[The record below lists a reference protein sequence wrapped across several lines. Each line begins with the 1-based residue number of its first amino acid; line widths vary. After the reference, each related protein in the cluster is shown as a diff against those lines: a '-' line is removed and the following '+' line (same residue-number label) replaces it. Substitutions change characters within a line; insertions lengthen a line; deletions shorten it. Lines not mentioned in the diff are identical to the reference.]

1 MQGKSADNGQ
11 SAQHKPFEPNAG
23 TLVTL
28 VVVAMF
34 NVMGGAAVSPA
45 LPAMGAAFPQASETA
60 ISLVI
65 TLPPLAVAISGL
77 FMGALADRIGK
88 ARTLVLSLIVF
99 TICGLSGLFLPTLES
114 LLVGRFIMGIAIA
127 GIAAASAALAAEY
140 YDEEKRAKVY
150 GWQSAAS
157 GVSVLVL
164 ETGGGFL
171 ALLGWRAP
179 FWVYLAGFVG
189 LVLALLFVR
198 EPSRSPARQ
207 MPASVAGKV
216 ARAAGVALAVSLAVA
231 FVSQTI
237 SYLVPSKMPY
247 LVTAFGESSAV
258 TGLFLGGF
266 GLANIAGSLASAP
279 LQTRTPRSAL
289 TAGCFVALAAGCA
302 FMALAPSMW
311 AVLAGAVLIG
321 IGVGCVTPV
330 LMNWVA
336 STSTPENSGKR
347 MGALA
352 TACNLG
358 QFACTLLSGAILA
371 LGGGHP
377 TVFAVAGA
385 IALAGA
391 LAAVLARRL
400 MDGKSS
406 SSEE

>member
-1 MQGKSADNGQ
+1 MGQLQNGNTDDKGNV
-11 SAQHKPFEPNAG
+11 SGKPFKPSTG

-45 LPAMGAAFPQASETA
+45 LPAMGEAFPQASETA

-77 FMGALADRIGK
+77 FMGALADRVGK
-88 ARTLVLSLIVF
+88 ARTLVLSLAVF
-99 TICGLSGLFLPTLES
+99 TVCGLSGLFLPTLES
-114 LLVGRFIMGIAIA
+114 LLVGRFIMGVAIA

-171 ALLGWRAP
+171 ALMGWRAP
-179 FWVYLAGFVG
+179 FWVYLAGLAG

-198 EPSRSPARQ
+198 EPDRSLARQ
-207 MPASVAGKV
+207 MTSTGMGQV
-216 ARAAGVALAVSLAVA
+216 ARVAGVALAVSLVVA
-231 FVSQTI
+231 FASQTI

-279 LQTRTPRSAL
+279 LQARTPRSVL
-289 TAGCFVALAAGCA
+289 TAGCFVSLALGCV
-302 FMALAPSMW
+302 FMAVAPGLW
-311 AVLAGAVLIG
+311 AVLVGAVLIG

-358 QFACTLLSGAILA
+358 QFSCTLLSGCVLA

-377 TVFAVAGA
+377 TVFAVAAA

-391 LAAVLARRL
+391 VAAALAHRK
-400 MDGKSS
+400 MDGD
-406 SSEE
+406 

>member
-1 MQGKSADNGQ
+1 MKNEPNEQRGQ
-11 SAQHKPFEPNAG
+11 REPSGQRGMFEPGLG

-45 LPAMGAAFPQASETA
+45 LPAMGEAFPHASETA

-88 ARTLVLSLIVF
+88 ARTLILSLVVF

-114 LLVGRFIMGIAIA
+114 LLVGRFIMGVAIA

-171 ALLGWRAP
+171 SLLGWRAP
-179 FWVYLAGFVG
+179 FWVYLAGLVG

-198 EPSRSPARQ
+198 EPNRLHAQ
-207 MPASVAGKV
+207 QAFGGVAGKV
-216 ARAAGVALAVSLAVA
+216 ARTAGVALAVSLAVA

-247 LVTAFGESSAV
+247 LVVAFGESSAV

-266 GLANIAGSLASAP
+266 GLANIAGSLVSAP
-279 LQTRTPRSAL
+279 LQARITRSTL
-289 TAGCFVALAAGCA
+289 TAGCFASLAAGCA
-302 FMALAPSMW
+302 LMAVAPGMW
-311 AVLAGAVLIG
+311 AVLVGAVLIG
-321 IGVGCVTPV
+321 IGVGCVTPS

-358 QFACTLLSGAILA
+358 QFSCTLLSGGVLA
-371 LGGGHP
+371 LGGAHS
-377 TVFAVAGA
+377 TVFTVAAA
-385 IALAGA
+385 IALVGVVAA
-391 LAAVLARRL
+391 LVARRF
-400 MDGKSS
+400 MN
-406 SSEE
+406 

>member
-1 MQGKSADNGQ
+1 MQNGNTDDKGNV
-11 SAQHKPFEPNAG
+11 SGKPFKPSTG

-45 LPAMGAAFPQASETA
+45 LPAMGEAFPQASETA

-77 FMGALADRIGK
+77 FMGALADRVGK
-88 ARTLVLSLIVF
+88 ARTLVLSLAVF
-99 TICGLSGLFLPTLES
+99 TVCGLSGLFLPTLES
-114 LLVGRFIMGIAIA
+114 LLVGRFVMGVAIA
-127 GIAAASAALAAEY
+127 GITAASAALAAEY

-171 ALLGWRAP
+171 ALMGWRAP
-179 FWVYLAGFVG
+179 FWVYLAGLAG

-198 EPSRSPARQ
+198 EPDRSLAQQ
-207 MPASVAGKV
+207 MSGKGMGQV
-216 ARAAGVALAVSLAVA
+216 ARVAGVALVVSLVVA
-231 FVSQTI
+231 FASQTI

-279 LQTRTPRSAL
+279 LQARAPRSAL
-289 TAGCFVALAAGCA
+289 TAGCFVSLALGCV
-302 FMALAPSMW
+302 FMTVAPGLW
-311 AVLAGAVLIG
+311 TVLVGAVLIG

-358 QFACTLLSGAILA
+358 QFSCTLLSGCVLA

-377 TVFAVAGA
+377 TVFAVAA
-385 IALAGA
+385 VIALAGA
-391 LAAVLARRL
+391 VAAALAHRK
-400 MDGKSS
+400 MDGA
-406 SSEE
+406 

>member
-1 MQGKSADNGQ
+1 MEPIKETHDKQDN
-11 SAQHKPFEPNAG
+11 SRRSFKPSAG

-45 LPAMGAAFPQASETA
+45 LPAMGEAFPLASETT

-114 LLVGRFIMGIAIA
+114 LLVGRFIMGVAIA

-171 ALLGWRAP
+171 SLLGWRAP

-198 EPSRSPARQ
+198 EPDRSHAQ
-207 MPASVAGKV
+207 VASGSVAGKV
-216 ARAAGVALAVSLAVA
+216 ARAASIALAVSLVVA

-247 LVTAFGESSAV
+247 LVTAFGESSAM

-266 GLANIAGSLASAP
+266 GLANIAGSLVSAP
-279 LQTRTPRSAL
+279 LQGRVARSAL
-289 TAGCFVALAAGCA
+289 TVGCFVSLAAGCA
-302 FMALAPSMW
+302 FMAVAPGMW
-311 AVLAGAVLIG
+311 AVLVGAVLIG

-358 QFACTLLSGAILA
+358 QFSCTLLSGAVLA
-371 LGGGHP
+371 LGGVHS
-377 TVFAVAGA
+377 TVYVVAGV
-385 IALAGA
+385 IALVGA
-391 LAAVLARRL
+391 LAAAFTHRL
-400 MDGKSS
+400 LDG
-406 SSEE
+406 E

>member
-1 MQGKSADNGQ
+1 MSG
-11 SAQHKPFEPNAG
+11 KPFKPSTG

-45 LPAMGAAFPQASETA
+45 LPAMGEAFPQASETA

-77 FMGALADRIGK
+77 FMGALADRVGK
-88 ARTLVLSLIVF
+88 ARTLVLSLAVF
-99 TICGLSGLFLPTLES
+99 TVCGLSGLFLPTLES
-114 LLVGRFIMGIAIA
+114 LLVGRFIIGVAIA

-171 ALLGWRAP
+171 ALMGWRAP
-179 FWVYLAGFVG
+179 FWVYLAGLAG

-198 EPSRSPARQ
+198 EPDRSLARQ
-207 MPASVAGKV
+207 MTSTGMGQV
-216 ARAAGVALAVSLAVA
+216 ARVAGVALAVSLVVA
-231 FVSQTI
+231 FASQTI

-279 LQTRTPRSAL
+279 LQARTPRSVL
-289 TAGCFVALAAGCA
+289 TAGCFVSLALGCV
-302 FMALAPSMW
+302 FMAVAPGLW
-311 AVLAGAVLIG
+311 AVLVGAVLIG

-358 QFACTLLSGAILA
+358 QFSCTLLSGCVLA

-377 TVFAVAGA
+377 TVFAVAA
-385 IALAGA
+385 VIALAGA
-391 LAAVLARRL
+391 VAAAPAHRK
-400 MDGKSS
+400 MDGD
-406 SSEE
+406 

>member
-1 MQGKSADNGQ
+1 MDNKHSMPHG
-11 SAQHKPFEPNAG
+11 AFKPGAG

-45 LPAMGAAFPQASETA
+45 LPAMGVAFPHASETA

-88 ARTLVLSLIVF
+88 ARTLVISLAVF

-114 LLVGRFIMGIAIA
+114 LLVGRFVMGIAIA

-171 ALLGWRAP
+171 SLLGWRAP

-198 EPSRSPARQ
+198 EPDRSKARQ
-207 MPASVAGKV
+207 VASGAVAGV
-216 ARAAGVALAVSLAVA
+216 ARVAGVALAVSFVA
-231 FVSQTI
+231 AFASQTI

-247 LVTAFGESSAV
+247 LIVAFGESSAV

-266 GLANIAGSLASAP
+266 GLANIAGSLVSAP
-279 LQTRTPRSAL
+279 LQVRLRRSTL
-289 TAGCFVALAAGCA
+289 MAGCFVSLAAGCA
-302 FMALAPSMW
+302 FMAAAPALW

-321 IGVGCVTPV
+321 IGTGCVTPS

-352 TACNLG
+352 MACNLG
-358 QFACTLLSGAILA
+358 QFSCTLLSGGVLA
-371 LGGGHP
+371 LGGTHA
-377 TVFAVAGA
+377 TVFVVAAA
-385 IALAGA
+385 IALVGA
-391 LAAVLARRL
+391 VASVLARRVV
-400 MDGKSS
+400 
-406 SSEE
+406 E

>member
-1 MQGKSADNGQ
+1 MESEENV
-11 SAQHKPFEPNAG
+11 SPNRRGESFQPGTG

-45 LPAMGAAFPQASETA
+45 LPAMGLAFPQASETT

-114 LLVGRFIMGIAIA
+114 LLVGRFIMGVAIA

-171 ALLGWRAP
+171 ALMGWRAP
-179 FWVYLAGFVG
+179 FWVYLAGLVG

-198 EPSRSPARQ
+198 EPDRSQPHEA
-207 MPASVAGKV
+207 PGGVAGKV
-216 ARAAGVALAVSLAVA
+216 VRAASVALAVSLVVA
-231 FVSQTI
+231 FASQTI

-258 TGLFLGGF
+258 TGLLLGGF
-266 GLANIAGSLASAP
+266 GLANIAGSLVSAP
-279 LQTRTPRSAL
+279 LQARLRRSVL

-302 FMALAPSMW
+302 LMAVAPGMW

-321 IGVGCVTPV
+321 IGTGCVTPV

-358 QFACTLLSGAILA
+358 QFSCTLLSGGVLEIAGTHSA
-371 LGGGHP
+371 
-377 TVFAVAGA
+377 VFAVAGV
-385 IALAGA
+385 IALVGA
-391 LAAVLARRL
+391 VAAMLARGF
-400 MDGKSS
+400 MDG
-406 SSEE
+406 E

>member
-1 MQGKSADNGQ
+1 MEPIKETHNKQRSSRGSF
-11 SAQHKPFEPNAG
+11 KPSVG

-45 LPAMGAAFPQASETA
+45 LPAMGEAFPLASETT

-114 LLVGRFIMGIAIA
+114 LLVGRFIMGVAIA

-171 ALLGWRAP
+171 SLLGWRAP

-198 EPSRSPARQ
+198 EPDRSHAQ
-207 MPASVAGKV
+207 VASGSVAGKV
-216 ARAAGVALAVSLAVA
+216 ARAASIALAVSLVVA

-247 LVTAFGESSAV
+247 RVTAFGESSAM

-266 GLANIAGSLASAP
+266 GLANIAGSLVSAP
-279 LQTRTPRSAL
+279 LQGRVARSAL
-289 TAGCFVALAAGCA
+289 TVGCFVSLAAGCA
-302 FMALAPSMW
+302 FMAVAPGMW
-311 AVLAGAVLIG
+311 AVLVGAVLIG

-358 QFACTLLSGAILA
+358 QFSCTLLSGAVLA
-371 LGGGHP
+371 LGGVHS
-377 TVFAVAGA
+377 TVYVVAGV
-385 IALAGA
+385 IALVGA
-391 LAAVLARRL
+391 LAAAFTHRL
-400 MDGKSS
+400 LDG
-406 SSEE
+406 E

>member
-1 MQGKSADNGQ
+1 MEPEAAGNQDQSIKSYQ
-11 SAQHKPFEPNAG
+11 PG
-23 TLVTL
+23 TGALVTL

-45 LPAMGAAFPQASETA
+45 LPAMGEAFPHASETA

-77 FMGALADRIGK
+77 FMGALADRVGK
-88 ARTLVLSLIVF
+88 ARTLILSLVVF
-99 TICGLSGLFLPTLES
+99 TACGLSGLFLPTLES
-114 LLVGRFIMGIAIA
+114 LLVVRFLMGVAIA

-140 YDEEKRAKVY
+140 YDEERRAKVY

-179 FWVYLAGFVG
+179 FWVYLAGLVG

-198 EPSRSPARQ
+198 EPSRIH
-207 MPASVAGKV
+207 ASQVHGAKLANVTG
-216 ARAAGVALAVSLAVA
+216 AAATALAVSLIVA
-231 FVSQTI
+231 FASQTI

-247 LVTAFGESSAV
+247 LITAFGESSAV

-279 LQTRTPRSAL
+279 LQARIDRSTL
-289 TAGCFVALAAGCA
+289 VSGCFALLAAGCA
-302 FMALAPSMW
+302 FMAAAPGMW
-311 AVLAGAVLIG
+311 AILAGAVLIG
-321 IGVGCVTPV
+321 IGTGCVTPV

-336 STSTPENSGKR
+336 STSTPNNSGKR
-347 MGALA
+347 MGVLA

-358 QFACTLLSGAILA
+358 QFSCTLLSGGILA
-371 LGGGHP
+371 LGGAHS

-391 LAAVLARRL
+391 VAVALTRRFV
-400 MDGKSS
+400 DDVR
-406 SSEE
+406 

>member
-1 MQGKSADNGQ
+1 MEACVESEVDDNHNQ
-11 SAQHKPFEPNAG
+11 ALRPYQPG
-23 TLVTL
+23 TGALVTL

-45 LPAMGAAFPQASETA
+45 LPAMGEAFPHASETA

-88 ARTLVLSLIVF
+88 ARTLVLSLAVF
-99 TICGLSGLFLPTLES
+99 TACGLSGLFLPTLES
-114 LLVGRFIMGIAIA
+114 LLIGRFIMGIAIA

-140 YDEEKRAKVY
+140 NDEERRAKVY

-179 FWVYLAGFVG
+179 FWVYLAGLVG

-198 EPSRSPARQ
+198 EPSRIH
-207 MPASVAGKV
+207 ASQVHGAKLANVTG
-216 ARAAGVALAVSLAVA
+216 AAATALAVSLVVA
-231 FVSQTI
+231 FASQTI

-247 LVTAFGESSAV
+247 LVTAFGESSAM

-266 GLANIAGSLASAP
+266 GLANIVGSLMSAP
-279 LQTRTPRSAL
+279 LQARVTRSVL
-289 TAGCFVALAAGCA
+289 MSGCFALLATGCA
-302 FMALAPSMW
+302 FLAAAPGMW

-321 IGVGCVTPV
+321 IGTGCVTPV

-336 STSTPENSGKR
+336 STSTPDNSGKR
-347 MGALA
+347 MGVLA

-358 QFACTLLSGAILA
+358 QFSCTLLSGGILA
-371 LGGGHP
+371 LGGAHSA
-377 TVFAVAGA
+377 VFAVAAA
-385 IALAGA
+385 IALVGAVAAA
-391 LAAVLARRL
+391 LAHRLVDGAR
-400 MDGKSS
+400 
-406 SSEE
+406 

>member
-1 MQGKSADNGQ
+1 MSG
-11 SAQHKPFEPNAG
+11 KPFKPSTG

-34 NVMGGAAVSPA
+34 NAMGGAAVSPA
-45 LPAMGAAFPQASETA
+45 LPAMGEAFPQASETA

-77 FMGALADRIGK
+77 FMGALADRVGK
-88 ARTLVLSLIVF
+88 ARTLVLSLAVF
-99 TICGLSGLFLPTLES
+99 TVCGLSGLFLPTLES
-114 LLVGRFIMGIAIA
+114 LLVGRFIIGVAIA

-171 ALLGWRAP
+171 ALMGWRAP
-179 FWVYLAGFVG
+179 FWVYLAGLAG

-198 EPSRSPARQ
+198 EPDRSLARQ
-207 MPASVAGKV
+207 MTSTGMGQV
-216 ARAAGVALAVSLAVA
+216 ARVAGVALAVSLVVA
-231 FVSQTI
+231 FASQTI

-279 LQTRTPRSAL
+279 LQARTPRSVL
-289 TAGCFVALAAGCA
+289 TAGCFVSLALGCV
-302 FMALAPSMW
+302 FMAVAPGLW
-311 AVLAGAVLIG
+311 AVLVGAVLIG

-358 QFACTLLSGAILA
+358 QFSCTLLSGCVLA

-377 TVFAVAGA
+377 TVFAVAA
-385 IALAGA
+385 VIALAGA
-391 LAAVLARRL
+391 VAAALAHRK
-400 MDGKSS
+400 MDGD
-406 SSEE
+406 

>member
-1 MQGKSADNGQ
+1 MGVKDGENGR
-11 SAQHKPFEPNAG
+11 AKAFAPG
-23 TLVTL
+23 MGVLVTL

-45 LPAMGAAFPQASETA
+45 LPAMGEAFPQASETA

-88 ARTLVLSLIVF
+88 ARTLILSLAVF
-99 TICGLSGLFLPTLES
+99 SACGLSGLFLPTLEL
-114 LLVGRFIMGIAIA
+114 LLVGRFIMGVAIA

-140 YDEEKRAKVY
+140 YDEGTRAKVY

-157 GVSVLVL
+157 GVSVLLL

-179 FWVYLAGFVG
+179 FWVYLAGLVG
-189 LVLALLFVR
+189 LVMATLFIR
-198 EPSRSPARQ
+198 EPARLRAPQ
-207 MPASVAGKV
+207 AHDGKLAG
-216 ARAAGVALAVSLAVA
+216 ATRAAGIALAVSLAVA
-231 FVSQTI
+231 FVSQTV
-237 SYLVPSKMPY
+237 SYLVPSKLPY
-247 LVTAFGESSAV
+247 LVAAFGESSAV
-258 TGLFLGGF
+258 AGLFLGGF

-279 LQTRTPRSAL
+279 LQERMRRSML
-289 TAGCFVALAAGCA
+289 TAACFALLAAGCA
-302 FMALAPSMW
+302 FMAASPGMW
-311 AVLAGAVLIG
+311 AVLVGAVLIG

-358 QFACTLLSGAILA
+358 QFSCTLLSGSVLA
-371 LGGGHP
+371 LVGAHSA
-377 TVFAVAGA
+377 VFAVGA
-385 IALAGA
+385 VISLAGS
-391 LAAVLARRL
+391 LAAVIACRY
-400 MDGKSS
+400 MGA
-406 SSEE
+406 

>member
-1 MQGKSADNGQ
+1 MESKADGRR
-11 SAQHKPFEPNAG
+11 SRSHKPFAPSAG

-45 LPAMGAAFPQASETA
+45 LPAMGEAFPQASETV

-88 ARTLVLSLIVF
+88 ARTLVLSLAVF
-99 TICGLSGLFLPTLES
+99 TVCGLSGLFLPTLEL
-114 LLVGRFIMGIAIA
+114 LLVGRFIMGVAIA

-171 ALLGWRAP
+171 SLLGWRAP
-179 FWVYLAGFVG
+179 FWVYLAGLAG

-198 EPSRSPARQ
+198 EPDRSQAHQAPGG
-207 MPASVAGKV
+207 VAGKV
-216 ARAAGVALAVSLAVA
+216 ARAAGVALAVSLVA
-231 FVSQTI
+231 AFASQTI

-247 LVTAFGESSAV
+247 LVVAFGESSAV

-266 GLANIAGSLASAP
+266 GLANIVGSLASAP
-279 LQTRTPRSAL
+279 LQARLRRSVLA
-289 TAGCFVALAAGCA
+289 AGCFLALAAGCA
-302 FMALAPSMW
+302 LMAIAPGMW

-321 IGVGCVTPV
+321 LGTGCVTPS

-352 TACNLG
+352 MACNLG
-358 QFACTLLSGAILA
+358 QFSCTLLSGGVLA
-371 LGGGHP
+371 LGGTHS
-377 TVFAVAGA
+377 TVFVAAGA

-391 LAAVLARRL
+391 VASVLAHRL
-400 MDGKSS
+400 MDGGP
-406 SSEE
+406 EER

>member
-1 MQGKSADNGQ
+1 MGQLQNGNTDDKGNV
-11 SAQHKPFEPNAG
+11 SRKPFKPSTG

-45 LPAMGAAFPQASETA
+45 LPAMGEAFPQASETA

-77 FMGALADRIGK
+77 FMGALADRVGK
-88 ARTLVLSLIVF
+88 ARTLVLSLAVF
-99 TICGLSGLFLPTLES
+99 TVCGLSGLFLPTLES
-114 LLVGRFIMGIAIA
+114 LLVGRFIMGVAIA

-171 ALLGWRAP
+171 ALMGWRAP
-179 FWVYLAGFVG
+179 FWVYLAGLAG

-198 EPSRSPARQ
+198 EPDRSLARQ
-207 MPASVAGKV
+207 MSGKGMGQV
-216 ARAAGVALAVSLAVA
+216 TRVAGVALVVSLVVA
-231 FVSQTI
+231 FASQTI

-279 LQTRTPRSAL
+279 LQARAPRSAL
-289 TAGCFVALAAGCA
+289 TAGCFVSLALGCV
-302 FMALAPSMW
+302 FMAVAPGLW
-311 AVLAGAVLIG
+311 AVLVGAVLIG

-358 QFACTLLSGAILA
+358 QFSCTLLSGCVLA

-377 TVFAVAGA
+377 TVFAVAA
-385 IALAGA
+385 VIALAGA
-391 LAAVLARRL
+391 VAAALAHRK
-400 MDGKSS
+400 MDGD
-406 SSEE
+406 

>member
-1 MQGKSADNGQ
+1 VGDEKVRQYGSL
-11 SAQHKPFEPNAG
+11 EPGVG

-28 VVVAMF
+28 VIVAMF

-45 LPAMGAAFPQASETA
+45 LPAMGAAFPQASETT

-88 ARTLVLSLIVF
+88 ARTLILSLAVF
-99 TICGLSGLFLPTLES
+99 TACGLSGLFLPTLES
-114 LLVGRFIMGIAIA
+114 LLVGRFVMGAAIA

-164 ETGGGFL
+164 ETAGGFL

-179 FWVYLAGFVG
+179 FWVYLAGLVG

-198 EPSRSPARQ
+198 EPNRSHAQQAPSGA
-207 MPASVAGKV
+207 AAKV
-216 ARAAGVALAVSLAVA
+216 ARAARVALAVSLVVA
-231 FVSQTI
+231 FASQTI

-247 LVTAFGESSAV
+247 LVTAFGESSAM

-266 GLANIAGSLASAP
+266 GLANIVGSLVSAR
-279 LQTRTPRSAL
+279 LQGRLVRSVL
-289 TAGCFVALAAGCA
+289 TAGCFGAVAAGCA
-302 FMALAPSMW
+302 FMAVAPGMW
-311 AVLAGAVLIG
+311 AVLVGAALIG
-321 IGVGCVTPV
+321 VGTGCVTPV

-336 STSTPENSGKR
+336 STSTPDNSGKR

-358 QFACTLLSGAILA
+358 QFSCTLLSGGILA
-371 LGGGHP
+371 LGGGHS
-377 TVFAVAGA
+377 TVFAVAGI
-385 IALAGA
+385 IALATA
-391 LAAVLARRL
+391 VAAIFARRL
-400 MDGKSS
+400 FDG
-406 SSEE
+406 E

>member
-1 MQGKSADNGQ
+1 MSG
-11 SAQHKPFEPNAG
+11 KPFKPSTG

-28 VVVAMF
+28 VVVAML

-45 LPAMGAAFPQASETA
+45 LPAMGEAFPQASETA

-77 FMGALADRIGK
+77 FMGALADRVGK
-88 ARTLVLSLIVF
+88 ARTLVLSLAVF
-99 TICGLSGLFLPTLES
+99 TVCGLSGLFLPTLES
-114 LLVGRFIMGIAIA
+114 LLVGRFIMGVAIA

-171 ALLGWRAP
+171 ALMGWRAP
-179 FWVYLAGFVG
+179 FWVYLAGLAG

-198 EPSRSPARQ
+198 EPDRSLARQ
-207 MPASVAGKV
+207 MTSTGMGQV
-216 ARAAGVALAVSLAVA
+216 ARVAGVALAVSLVVA
-231 FVSQTI
+231 FASQTI

-279 LQTRTPRSAL
+279 LQARTPRSVL
-289 TAGCFVALAAGCA
+289 TAGCFVSLALGCV
-302 FMALAPSMW
+302 FMAVAPGLW
-311 AVLAGAVLIG
+311 AVLVGAVLIG

-358 QFACTLLSGAILA
+358 QFSCTLLSGCVLA

-377 TVFAVAGA
+377 TVFAVAA
-385 IALAGA
+385 VIALAGA
-391 LAAVLARRL
+391 VAAALAHRK
-400 MDGKSS
+400 MDDD
-406 SSEE
+406 